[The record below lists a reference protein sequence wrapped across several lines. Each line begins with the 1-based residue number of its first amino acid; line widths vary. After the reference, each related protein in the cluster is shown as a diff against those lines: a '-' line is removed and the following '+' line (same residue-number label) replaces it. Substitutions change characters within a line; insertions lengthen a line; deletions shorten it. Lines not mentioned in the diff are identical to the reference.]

1 MLKKSSSERTAAKS
15 EMAML
20 TRPSIFK
27 ESATL
32 GGTTTGSIAKGSRA
46 KAHAAPGNPE
56 QERNAHA
63 KQERSHGGCCK
74 PACAAGKVSGRATRE
89 NGAGTDDEHSTV
101 MDGLEEEVRQAHRS
115 DHELLGRSLDDE
127 KKAYDRT
134 PLDQVDRTRIRLLLT
149 NKNLDVDNRVAI
161 QWRLGE
167 FKRSKW
173 MQWQGFYPERVA
185 MNVLSPWHRGRD
197 VAYCGY
203 AGRFC
208 HEPDFCPRCAVIDRA
223 DPVVTEY
230 DRLFDSL
237 LPDGQR
243 RYFYAI
249 TLSYDWNP
257 DRAGLHFVIEK
268 RDPAKGTPDTLKHE
282 YPFKGQAPVEPLT
295 IDNDIGEENNIS
307 ACFRAIFALA
317 KFLSKLSDQ
326 WGVLAHRHIAW
337 HFFEYPGLAH
347 HIRPNGHLLV
357 VADEP
362 ITFDDGKLLLDRF
375 QWSYDKQELGGVLYC
390 DAHISPL
397 VSQAEIERW
406 EYYMFKPMDY
416 VRPYCDA
423 VKRGVN
429 LETLNHE
436 VDNCVFHGGNFV
448 LSSVPSPM
456 RYGALHVNV
465 GTDRYLGTKNVTL
478 QREEAKAAKEARRQ
492 KSSATAEPYREPER
506 YIERLAR
513 HEKFLRAEGSF

>member
-1 MLKKSSSERTAAKS
+1 
-15 EMAML
+15 
-20 TRPSIFK
+20 
-27 ESATL
+27 
-32 GGTTTGSIAKGSRA
+32 
-46 KAHAAPGNPE
+46 
-56 QERNAHA
+56 
-63 KQERSHGGCCK
+63 
-74 PACAAGKVSGRATRE
+74 
-89 NGAGTDDEHSTV
+89 

-115 DHELLGRSLDDE
+115 DHELLGRSLEDE
-127 KKAYDRT
+127 SKAYDCT
-134 PLDQVDRTRIRLLLT
+134 PLDQVDRTKIRLVLK

-161 QWRLGE
+161 QWRLGG

-173 MQWQGFYPERVA
+173 MHWQGFYPERIA
-185 MNVLSPWHRGRD
+185 INVLSPWHRGRD

-230 DRLFDSL
+230 DRLFDRL
-237 LPDGQR
+237 LPGGQC

-257 DRAGLHFVIEK
+257 DRAGLHYVVEK
-268 RDPAKGTPDTLKHE
+268 RDPAKGAPDKLKHE
-282 YPFKGQAPVEPLT
+282 YPFKGKPPVEPLT
-295 IDNDIGEENNIS
+295 IDNDIGKENNIS

-362 ITFDDGKLLLDRF
+362 ITFDVAKHLLDRF
-375 QWSYDKQELGGVLYC
+375 QWMYDRQELGGVLYC

-397 VSQAEIERW
+397 VSQVEIERW
-406 EYYMFKPMDY
+406 MYYMSKPMDY
-416 VRPYCDA
+416 VRPYRDA
-423 VKRGVN
+423 VQRGIN
-429 LETLNHE
+429 IETLNHE
-436 VDNCVFHGGNFV
+436 VDNCVFQGGNFV

-465 GTDRYLGTKNVTL
+465 GTDRYLVTKNVTR
-478 QREEAKAAKEARRQ
+478 QRQEAQAAKEARRQ
-492 KSSATAEPYREPER
+492 KSSATPQAYSEPER